1 MRFDHEG
8 YRVIVDLEGGV
19 WKAWVRKGGPSR
31 LAVSGYA
38 TESETLDA
46 VKRWIDE
53 IRRGKI
59 ADVRREVH

>member
-1 MRFDHEG
+1 MRFEYKG
-8 YRVIVDLEGGV
+8 YRVIVDLEGEV

-46 VKRWIDE
+46 VKRWIDKGG
-53 IRRGKI
+53 R
-59 ADVRREVH
+59 